1 MEGSARR
8 SWRSTTITCM
18 KYGVYPLTWL
28 CNRFLATF
36 RSTTREE
43 EARLE
48 DPCYERYVILSFILP
63 FYVICIVLY
72 APIAAI
78 CFLIWIALQS
88 AQPSYKSID
97 QSDAQDSTLKWS
109 RERIFH
115 VTSINTYLMPEFSAR
130 YYNLGN
136 TQERTRRIID
146 AVLHPE
152 ILKKQEGIDNVA
164 VQYDSD
170 SEYDYRIDQDTPTKK
185 MQQHT
190 LHKVSVQ
197 FYKDLDVVCLQ
208 GVFEHRAQKK
218 LVENLQGK
226 FPYIVS
232 DCEVNS
238 WSTNRFRWPSGLVVA
253 SRWLIEDACFK
264 PFTASCTWDKN
275 ISKGVLIVKVC
286 DRKTNSEVCF
296 VNLKRVYIFE
306 SIVQMFIFTFQMQI
320 NSVTERNVAYIINTH
335 LQEGYGQGRSV
346 AFNTHA
352 SLQIKLHEPNVGYV
366 TITQCRI

>member
-1 MEGSARR
+1 MEASARPSCR
-8 SWRSTTITCM
+8 SITITCM
-18 KYGVYPLTWL
+18 KNGMYPLSWL

-36 RSTTREE
+36 RPTTREE
-43 EARLE
+43 KARLE
-48 DPCYERYVILSFILP
+48 DPCYERYVILSFVLP

-88 AQPSYKSID
+88 AQPSYKCIG
-97 QSDAQDSTLKWS
+97 QSAAQDSTLKWS
-109 RERIFH
+109 RRRTFH
-115 VTSINTYLMPEFSAR
+115 ATSINTYLMPEFSAR

-136 TQERTRRIID
+136 TQERTQRIVD

-164 VQYDSD
+164 MQYDSD
-170 SEYDYRIDQDTPTKK
+170 SEYEYRIDQDTPTKK
-185 MQQHT
+185 VQQDT

-218 LVENLQGK
+218 LVEKLQGK

-238 WSTNRFRWPSGLVVA
+238 WSTNRFRWSSGLVVA
-253 SRWLIEDACFK
+253 SKWPIEDACFK
-264 PFTASCTWDKN
+264 PFTTSCTWDKN

-286 DRKTNSEVCF
+286 DRNTSSEVCC
-296 VNLKRVYIFE
+296 LDLESVYTCI
-306 SIVQMFIFTFQMQI
+306 
-320 NSVTERNVAYIINTH
+320 
-335 LQEGYGQGRSV
+335 
-346 AFNTHA
+346 
-352 SLQIKLHEPNVGYV
+352 
-366 TITQCRI
+366 